1 MNELI
6 DFSACPL
13 SSRNLQYG
21 GRAGEKRG
29 ILYKGEPW
37 ILKFPKNTI
46 GMRGVEGI
54 SYVTSPLNEFI
65 GSRIFELLGYESQET
80 LLGVCFDGK
89 RYKPVCACKDFIGDE
104 NEEILVPYTAI
115 RNDTS
120 PLVMERNDC
129 SPVAPSNINEVIF
142 QLKHNE
148 ALSKI
153 ANASAHFFEA
163 AIVDLLINN
172 NDRNEDNWGLIKNKK
187 TLEYRFAPIYD
198 CGNSFNGKCSEEK
211 IAALLSDPGRMESS
225 ALNGITAYE
234 NDEGGRI
241 TISQFLKLDNED
253 LRNAVVSVYEKASS
267 KFADIEGFILSIPH
281 EFKETAIITENRA
294 KFYVES
300 LRMRLKMTLRPCYE
314 AIVGK
319 GLPQRGK

>member
-1 MNELI
+1 MIELI

-13 SSRNLQYG
+13 SERNLQYG

-29 ILYKGEPW
+29 IVYKGEPW

-46 GMRGVEGI
+46 GMRDVEGI

-65 GSRIFELLGYESQET
+65 GSRIFELLGYETQET
-80 LLGVCFDGK
+80 LMGVCFDGK
-89 RYKPVCACKDFIGDE
+89 RYKPVCACKDFIKDE
-104 NEEILVPYTAI
+104 NDEMLIPYTSI

-120 PLVMERNDC
+120 PLVMERNDS

-148 ALSKI
+148 ALSRI
-153 ANASAHFFEA
+153 PNASARFFEA

-187 TLEYRFAPIYD
+187 TGDYRFAPIYD
-198 CGNSFNGKCSEEK
+198 CGNSFNGKSNEEK
-211 IAALLSDPGRMESS
+211 IAAMLSDPNRLASS
-225 ALNGITAYE
+225 VLNGVTAYE
-234 NDEGGRI
+234 NDEGTRI
-241 TISQFLKLDNED
+241 TIAHFLKLDNED
-253 LRNAVVSVYEKASS
+253 LRDAVVTVYEKVARR
-267 KFADIEGFILSIPH
+267 FGDIEDFILSIPR
-281 EFKETAIITENRA
+281 EFKGTPIISENRA

-300 LRMRLKMTLRPCYE
+300 LRMRLEMTLRPCYE
-314 AIVGK
+314 AVLK
-319 GLPQRGK
+319 KRLK